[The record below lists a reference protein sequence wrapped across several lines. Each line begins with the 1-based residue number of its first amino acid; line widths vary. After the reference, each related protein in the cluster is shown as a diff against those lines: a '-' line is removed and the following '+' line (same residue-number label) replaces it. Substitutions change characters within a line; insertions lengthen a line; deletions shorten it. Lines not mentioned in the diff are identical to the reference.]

1 MLDSSVVVSLFC
13 VFFLFSVFCWK
24 CREHSDSD
32 TCHIPHLQKDSIW
45 NPTLPSIS
53 SCPCLPHWTAPY
65 CHYHQSSLM
74 LAHVAIRAGVAA
86 SASWHQGVSFQDGS
100 IQPRRLGESETEKLP
115 TEPTRSYAMGRPCF
129 RCYLRITHQGP
140 LQEDGGHTEETSLDQ
155 RCIFVS
161 QHYFFQ
167 L

>member
-13 VFFLFSVFCWK
+13 VFFLFSVFCWNA
-24 CREHSDSD
+24 ENIQIQTLATS
-32 TCHIPHLQKDSIW
+32 PHLQKDSIW
-45 NPTLPSIS
+45 DATLPSIS

-115 TEPTRSYAMGRPCF
+115 TELTGSYAMGRPCF
-129 RCYLRITHQGP
+129 RYYLRITHQGP
-140 LQEDGGHTEETSLDQ
+140 LQEDGARYWRDQ
-155 RCIFVS
+155 PRS
-161 QHYFFQ
+161 EMYFC
-167 L
+167 